1 MKALLLM
8 WTAMDAS
15 GGDQGDID
23 AWAAFEV
30 EARDAGVLIEGARG
44 ALEPAV
50 SSAKLVT
57 PELATGAASTV
68 ADGPFTDGDEQIQ
81 AFYLLEVEDHDAA
94 LSWAGRLPTYG
105 QVEVRPLL
113 EYDLG

>member
-1 MKALLLM
+1 
-8 WTAMDAS
+8 MDAS